1 MTAANSEKVRDFHN
15 EEATSKITYSTMLK
29 MISPK
34 LADFCQW
41 YWRDEGQVRFRYFYT
56 SSDGSPDRISLSGE
70 DKGTYYSQAGLRL
83 GTLIDRLRSD
93 GHDPLVVWQEFM
105 RCLDAPAAGS
115 FADAISGRLDPI
127 WFEDIQ
133 PPTKSA
139 ALVKGVLDECGMSV
153 LYGESGAGKTFFTL
167 DLALHI
173 ALGWEWRGHKVRQG
187 GVIYIAAEGQNGIRK
202 RIEAF
207 RQQHDLKNAAPP
219 FALIPT
225 GVDLLNPD
233 ADTTPLIMKV
243 KEAAERFPIKLVVID
258 TLARA
263 MAGGNEN
270 ASDAMGAFIR
280 NVDRIRQETGAHVL
294 IVHHSGKDAAKGA
307 RGHSSLR
314 AATDTEIELTSDG
327 DTGIKTACIKK
338 QKDGE
343 EGIQFVF
350 RLDGLIIGKDEDGDP
365 IRSCVVHHEEA
376 GACGST
382 KSKKGKPPSPEQQA
396 ALDILRNIMIE
407 KGRSVTHN
415 AIPRGVTAVTLDE
428 WGEAARRGE
437 LVAEGGVGRS
447 AWFRTRAA
455 LRGKHLIGMQDGY
468 VWLVT

>member
-1 MTAANSEKVRDFHN
+1 MTAAQTSEKVREPHD
-15 EEATSKITYSTMLK
+15 EDAVLKIADRTMLK
-29 MISPK
+29 MIGPK

-41 YWRDEGQVRFRYFYT
+41 YWHEGQVRFRYFYT
-56 SSDGSPDRISLSGE
+56 CSDGSPDRISLSGE
-70 DKGTYYSQAGLRL
+70 DKGTYYTKAGLRL

-93 GHDPLVVWQEFM
+93 DHDPLVVWQEYV
-105 RCLDAPAAGS
+105 RSLPDTPAAGS
-115 FADAISGRLDPI
+115 FADATSGRLEPI
-127 WFEDIQ
+127 WFEDIA

-173 ALGWEWRGHKVRQG
+173 ALGWEWRGYKVRQG
-187 GVIYIAAEGQNGIRK
+187 CVIYIAAEGQNGIRK

-225 GVDLLNPD
+225 SVDLLNPD

-243 KEAAERFPIKLVVID
+243 KAAAERFPVKLVVVD

-270 ASDAMGAFIR
+270 ASDDMGAFIR
-280 NVDRIRQETGAHVL
+280 NIDRIRQETGAHVL
-294 IVHHSGKDAAKGA
+294 IVHHCGKDTAKGA

-343 EGIQFVF
+343 EGIQFAF
-350 RLDGLIIGKDEDGDP
+350 RLEGPAPTVL
-365 IRSCVVHHEEA
+365 S
-376 GACGST
+376 
-382 KSKKGKPPSPEQQA
+382 
-396 ALDILRNIMIE
+396 
-407 KGRSVTHN
+407 GR
-415 AIPRGVTAVTLDE
+415 AIWPQRGV
-428 WGEAARRGE
+428 GHS
-437 LVAEGGVGRS
+437 EG
-447 AWFRTRAA
+447 
-455 LRGKHLIGMQDGY
+455 
-468 VWLVT
+468 